1 MKLIYTFNGYQDV
14 IIKDLTLNIGQRR
27 LNDKRWFMYHYP
39 ISWEWGLVKLVIS
52 SILLKF
58 KNYSKSIHT
67 HTHTLKFNLKIEIWG
82 WGVGKVEIIQRYFLF
97 SILQVL
103 LSSYLLYFPSNSSY
117 WNSIKLLNSPKMNQ
131 LILHVLSICIYSIIV
146 FFAGG
151 IFHQSHIYRLT
162 FKKRMLMEDRKF
174 RFWKLQSIFLKI
186 LLGKEKGVK

>member
-67 HTHTLKFNLKIEIWG
+67 HTHTHTEVQFKNRNLGMRGGEG
-82 WGVGKVEIIQRYFLF
+82 RDH
-97 SILQVL
+97 STL
-103 LSSYLLYFPSNSSY
+103 LSFLNFASIAEFLPS
-117 WNSIKLLNSPKMNQ
+117 
-131 LILHVLSICIYSIIV
+131 V
-146 FFAGG
+146 F
-151 IFHQSHIYRLT
+151 S
-162 FKKRMLMEDRKF
+162 FK
-174 RFWKLQSIFLKI
+174 
-186 LLGKEKGVK
+186 

>member
-67 HTHTLKFNLKIEIWG
+67 HTEVQFKNRNLGMRGGEG
-82 WGVGKVEIIQRYFLF
+82 RDH
-97 SILQVL
+97 STL
-103 LSSYLLYFPSNSSY
+103 LSFLNFASIAEFLPS
-117 WNSIKLLNSPKMNQ
+117 
-131 LILHVLSICIYSIIV
+131 V
-146 FFAGG
+146 F
-151 IFHQSHIYRLT
+151 S
-162 FKKRMLMEDRKF
+162 FK
-174 RFWKLQSIFLKI
+174 
-186 LLGKEKGVK
+186 